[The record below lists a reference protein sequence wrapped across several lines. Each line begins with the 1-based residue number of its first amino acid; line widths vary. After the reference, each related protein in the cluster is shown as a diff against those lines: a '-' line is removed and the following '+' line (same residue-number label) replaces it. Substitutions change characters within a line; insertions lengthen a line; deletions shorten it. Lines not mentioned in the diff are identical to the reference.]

1 MSNELTLHRSPA
13 AELAPRSADEA
24 YSFAER
30 ALRSGLLS
38 SEIRSPEAAFTVLVT
53 GMELGLQP
61 MQALRGIHVIK
72 GKAVLSADLI
82 VALVKR
88 SEVCEYF
95 RLVKTTAEFATYE
108 TKRKGEPEPTPYTF
122 TREMAKRAGLT
133 GGNHDRYPE
142 TMLRHRCAA
151 ALARMVYPDVVL
163 GIYEESEGEEI
174 RAAEAR
180 QPAPRVVSVS
190 EPVRQE
196 QAAPQVLEAEEAE
209 IVPAEPSKRSELEAA
224 MRTATS
230 QPALDTVAGK
240 IKAALASG
248 EITAEDRAALSV
260 VYGACKAALARVVEA
275 APQREVGE
283 EG

>member
-1 MSNELTLHRSPA
+1 MNELTLHRSPA

-38 SEIRSPEAAFTVLVT
+38 NEIRSPEAAFTVLVT

-174 RAAEAR
+174 KREEER
-180 QPAPRVVSVS
+180 RPAPRVEVL
-190 EPVRQE
+190 PV
-196 QAAPQVLEAEEAE
+196 AKPAPAPVLEAEEAE
-209 IVPAEPSKRSELEAA
+209 VLPAEPSKRSELEAA
-224 MRTATS
+224 MRAATS

-260 VYGACKAALARVVEA
+260 VYGQCKAALARVVEA